1 MTNLRLPFM
10 FDRYFVTATFA
21 DVERP
26 SRERQGRGETA
37 WQLLENGTD
46 VALEV
51 RVPDNDDC
59 VLHFENGRYQG
70 YRCEGQEFPDRDTPE
85 RRRFLLACE
94 RRLLESEGEKALSG
108 AARWVVSDLLKA
120 S

>member
-10 FDRYFVTATFA
+10 FDRYSVMATFP
-21 DVERP
+21 DVEK
-26 SRERQGRGETA
+26 STQERQGRGEAA
-37 WQLLENGTD
+37 WRLLERGSD
-46 VALEV
+46 VAIEV

-59 VLHFENGRYQG
+59 VLRFANGKYRG
-70 YRCEGQEFPDRDTPE
+70 YRCEGKEFPDQDTPE

-94 RRLLESEGEKALSG
+94 RRLSETEGDMALSG
-108 AARWVVSDLLKA
+108 AARWVVSDLVRA